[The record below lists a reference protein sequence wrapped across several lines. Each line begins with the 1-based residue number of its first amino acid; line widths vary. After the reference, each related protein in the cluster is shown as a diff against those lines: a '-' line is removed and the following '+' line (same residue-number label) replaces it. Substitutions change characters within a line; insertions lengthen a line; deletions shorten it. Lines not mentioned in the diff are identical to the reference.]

1 MADKALSKLAKK
13 RDSKKEEPVKVGLKV
28 PFDPMGDFKRYAHKV
43 KEESKAKMSEM
54 KNKMPAMMGPSGMID
69 KLKRKAGY

>member
-1 MADKALSKLAKK
+1 MADKAMNKLAKK
-13 RDSKKEEPVKVGLKV
+13 RKEEPVKVGLRV
-28 PFDPMGDFKRYAHKV
+28 PSDPMGDFKRFAHKV
-43 KEESKAKMSEM
+43 KEESKSKMAEM